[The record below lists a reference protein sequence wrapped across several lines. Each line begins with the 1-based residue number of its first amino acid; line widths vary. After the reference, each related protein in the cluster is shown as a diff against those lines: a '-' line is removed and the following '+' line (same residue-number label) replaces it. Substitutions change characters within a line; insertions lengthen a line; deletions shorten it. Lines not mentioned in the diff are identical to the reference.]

1 MKRIALIASVVFLLM
16 FSEAKAQQLPQF
28 TQYMFNT
35 YIINPA
41 VGGTFNYYQM
51 RYNNRFQ
58 WVGLKDYPQTYS
70 ISAYGPHG
78 SKDMGFG
85 GSFYHDVTG
94 STSRSGGLFS
104 YSYNMQITENGLR
117 ISGGISLGFMMFRAD
132 GSKFEYGDSFNMNDP
147 ALFTNTKS
155 IFTPDASVGFLVYD
169 SRFFAGISAHQLL
182 GQKLYESDLTHMIGD
197 EEVNYYGVNK
207 LRQHFMLTGGMML
220 PLNRDFLIEPSVLVK
235 YMINSPVQVDLNAK
249 LTYRREFWGG
259 ISLRW
264 MDGIAIL
271 FGYEY
276 QSRYL
281 FGYSFDYSL
290 TDLRPHSA
298 GSHEIM
304 IGYKFDK
311 LK

>member
-1 MKRIALIASVVFLLM
+1 
-16 FSEAKAQQLPQF
+16 
-28 TQYMFNT
+28 
-35 YIINPA
+35 
-41 VGGTFNYYQM
+41 
-51 RYNNRFQ
+51 
-58 WVGLKDYPQTYS
+58 
-70 ISAYGPHG
+70 
-78 SKDMGFG
+78 
-85 GSFYHDVTG
+85 
-94 STSRSGGLFS
+94 
-104 YSYNMQITENGLR
+104 
-117 ISGGISLGFMMFRAD
+117 
-132 GSKFEYGDSFNMNDP
+132 
-147 ALFTNTKS
+147 
-155 IFTPDASVGFLVYD
+155 
-169 SRFFAGISAHQLL
+169 
-182 GQKLYESDLTHMIGD
+182 MIGD

-235 YMINSPVQVDLNAK
+235 YMISSPVQVDLNAK
-249 LTYRREFWGG
+249 LTYRKEFWGG